1 MHSSTTP
8 QPQYATGVPAHHMT
22 TPGEWSTG
30 LCDCTKDM
38 SSCCMTCWC
47 PCITFGQIAEV
58 VDKGTTSCGVSGAL
72 YSILCLFTGCE
83 CIYSFMYRSKLRQQY
98 MLTEQPCNDCLV
110 HCCCEWC
117 ALCQEYRELKY
128 RGLEPS
134 LGWQGN
140 LFRQNQ
146 GVVMPPVGPGEMKR

>member
-1 MHSSTTP
+1 MHSSTAP
-8 QPQYATGVPAHHMT
+8 PPQYATGVPAHHMT

-38 SSCCMTCWC
+38 SS
-47 PCITFGQIAEV
+47 
-58 VDKGTTSCGVSGAL
+58 SCSISGAL

-110 HCCCEWC
+110 RP
-117 ALCQEYRELKY
+117 LL
-128 RGLEPS
+128 L
-134 LGWQGN
+134 
-140 LFRQNQ
+140 
-146 GVVMPPVGPGEMKR
+146 